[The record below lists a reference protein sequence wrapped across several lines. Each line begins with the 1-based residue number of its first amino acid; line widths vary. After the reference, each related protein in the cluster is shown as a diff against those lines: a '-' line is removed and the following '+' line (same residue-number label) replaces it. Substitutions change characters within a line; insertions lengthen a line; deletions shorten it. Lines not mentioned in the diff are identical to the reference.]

1 MNSMINYCSNKGLK
15 TFQSFLK
22 SYSVLIFTVLLSLT
36 VLWSC
41 EEDPTKIGGELL
53 PDGDFATMVST
64 DTLRIK
70 AYTMYTDSVKST
82 DSLYFLGSRYSPWF
96 GTTKADFVTQLNLL
110 KEWKEDPFIIDSV
123 SLILSIATF
132 EGDTISDDI
141 WLEMYEISEYLN
153 RDAAYYS
160 NKPVQIESLLGTF
173 HLAGAK
179 ADTVLEIRLPSS
191 IAAHLLRD
199 TSKLFISSTE
209 PDFRQFFKGVYFTLV
224 DRPTHS
230 FFSLRTGA
238 STSGI
243 QIYYHTD
250 SVANATYSFVLS
262 DKSAK
267 YKRISHDFSTAE
279 PDKRA
284 NHVNDMVLD
293 TLAYQQSYFGLYTRL
308 EIPGLAQ
315 FRNMLPASVNKAR
328 LTIPVLTNDDGLTD
342 NTMPQILLMR
352 YTNAE
357 GRKVAIPDM
366 YLGESY
372 YGGYYSA
379 DKDRYAFNLASF
391 VQEYL
396 EGRISEPVVELYM
409 PVTINRDAIFRVNGA
424 TVKPKLELSL
434 TKF

>member
-15 TFQSFLK
+15 RFQSFLK
-22 SYSVLIFTVLLSLT
+22 SYSLLIFTALLSLS

-41 EEDPTKIGGELL
+41 EEDPTKIGSGLL
-53 PDGDFATMVST
+53 PGDDRAFMVST

-70 AYTMYTDSVKST
+70 AYTMYTDSIKST

-110 KEWKEDPFIIDSV
+110 KDWNEEAFIIDSV
-123 SLILSIATF
+123 SLILSIASF
-132 EGDTISDDI
+132 EGDTVTDNIM
-141 WLEMYEISEYLN
+141 LEMYEISEYLYK
-153 RDAAYYS
+153 DSAYYS
-160 NKPVQIESLLGTF
+160 NKPVQIESHLGTF

-179 ADTVLEIRLPSS
+179 ADTVLEIRLPST
-191 IAAHLLRD
+191 IAAHLMRD

-209 PDFRQFFKGVYFTLV
+209 PDFREFFKGVYFTLA
-224 DRPTHS
+224 DRPQYS

-243 QIYYHTD
+243 QVYYHTS
-250 SVANATYSFVLS
+250 SVANGTYSFVLS

-267 YKRISHDFSTAE
+267 YKRITHDHSTAE
-279 PDKRA
+279 PDKMA
-284 NHVNDMVLD
+284 KHINDMVLD
-293 TLAYQQSYFGLYTRL
+293 TITYQQSYFGLYTRL

-315 FRNMLPASVNKAR
+315 FRGMMPASVNKAR
-328 LTIPVLTNDDGLTD
+328 LTIPALTNDAELADSKL
-342 NTMPQILLMR
+342 PQLLLMR
-352 YTNAE
+352 YTNST

-372 YGGYYSA
+372 YGGFFSA
-379 DKDRYAFNLASF
+379 DKDIYAFNLASF

-396 EGRISEPVVELYM
+396 EGRISEPVVEIYL
-409 PVTINRDAIFRVNGA
+409 PTNLSKDAIFRVNGA
-424 TVKPKLELSL
+424 SVIPKLELSL